1 VPDCWLCSNLFIAT
15 TLVAQKRK
23 NDEYQQQVTN
33 LSKDQVS
40 EISKHFTNGGYVNF
54 DLDAKVTWHYNK
66 DSDTVTV
73 TKVALTYSHGR
84 PEAVNDQG
92 SIGGYRNPFWDA
104 IFVVKPDTALPNEPG
119 GWNRKDVPG
128 RTDLPG
134 VDADYLWNMLKD
146 NSFLMFA
153 QPNGSYTWPNVDI
166 RTNNNMTPYTVSRGS
181 DGQFL
186 LVKLFDRWRSGEV
199 TEGAWNWVSWGED
212 PLRLSVNIPQR
223 STSSIDYHYNVSLA
237 NRLNSLI
244 T

>member
-1 VPDCWLCSNLFIAT
+1 MAID
-15 TLVAQKRK
+15 AQKRK

-33 LSKDQVS
+33 LSRDQVS

-73 TKVALTYSHGR
+73 TNVALTYSHGR

-134 VDADYLWNMLKD
+134 VNADYLWNMLKD

-186 LVKLFDRWRSGEV
+186 LVKLFDRWRTGEV
-199 TEGAWNWVSWGED
+199 AEGAWNWVSWGED
-212 PLRLSVNIPQR
+212 PLRLSVNVPQR
-223 STSSIDYHYNVSLA
+223 STSSTSYHYNNASPIVPK
-237 NRLNSLI
+237 RLSI
-244 T
+244 KG

>member
-1 VPDCWLCSNLFIAT
+1 M
-15 TLVAQKRK
+15 
-23 NDEYQQQVTN
+23 
-33 LSKDQVS
+33 
-40 EISKHFTNGGYVNF
+40 
-54 DLDAKVTWHYNK
+54 
-66 DSDTVTV
+66 
-73 TKVALTYSHGR
+73 TYSHGR

-134 VDADYLWNMLKD
+134 VNADYLWNMLKD

-186 LVKLFDRWRSGEV
+186 LLKLFDRWRSGEV
-199 TEGAWNWVSWGED
+199 AEGAWNWVTWGED
-212 PLRLSVNIPQR
+212 PLRLSVSVPQQ
-223 STSSIDYHYNVSLA
+223 STTSVSYHYNVSLA